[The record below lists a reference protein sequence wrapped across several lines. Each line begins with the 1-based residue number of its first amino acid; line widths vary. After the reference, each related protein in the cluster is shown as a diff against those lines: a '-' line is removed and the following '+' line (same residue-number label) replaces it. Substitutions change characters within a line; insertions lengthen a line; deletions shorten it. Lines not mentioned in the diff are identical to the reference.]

1 MDLVKIGFLI
11 QTNGLEKANKEVDSL
26 LDKTSKIGTVSKK
39 AAADAE
45 TSQKKVKKATED
57 STKAADNNAKAVEKT
72 SKALEKQK
80 IIGDYLGK
88 GLDKTTATSIAN
100 FKQLGASVTETST
113 MLNTLA
119 NNKGILQTRK
129 DIEAANKAQQE
140 HAKLVDQTIGKY
152 RQLSSKS
159 LGSGIL
165 DTIEQENKG
174 LQELRK
180 HYASLEKQ
188 QNKNISVVK
197 EYETASRKSFG
208 GGILDTIGK
217 QDKGLQNLNAEY
229 RAMEV
234 EQAKLLNAEKRANTE
249 RQKAITLEQTKAKY
263 IKEGFGKGS
272 STQLAKMEL
281 SGADVSALNHYKTS
295 LLATSSALGS
305 FAGSAKNAAEEKS
318 KLTQQIKGIAFYA
331 VLSTAIYGV
340 MTAIT
345 ALTVASVKMADEYTA
360 IQNRM
365 KLYIKDAGELGRVN
379 AQLAQMSIENNVGL
393 RETATLFSR
402 LLPSMQRIG
411 ANTAAVTS
419 VVDAFGKSMRIGG
432 ATAMEA
438 ASATIQFSQAM
449 ASGKLA
455 GDEFRSISEASP
467 RFLKAIAD
475 GSGIAAE
482 KLKEMSSAGMLT
494 TEVISKALLKEYP
507 KLIEENK
514 KLGITLEQGANA
526 IKTGFLV
533 AIGEFNEGAKI
544 TQYFGEMMVDL
555 AQNLFKAA
563 QGAREFG
570 QDVKRWFTD
579 NANTINLVVEAFKV
593 LATVITTRYVV
604 AVGLA
609 VRESIRYQATLVTM
623 AAQQANVT
631 RSSLIMSSA
640 ITSVGTAM
648 RWTLAFFGGWVGLA
662 LTVASA
668 TAAYLSFNSAS
679 GATAESFRQ
688 EGESLTAT
696 IDKYKE
702 LAKVKQQ
709 AVLDKEIAN
718 LEELNKQYDDNKA
731 KLVTNVLNLSR
742 HDDMTRAQAKSMAG
756 LALAYKNG
764 NISLDKLVSTVS
776 QSGYVSNESKVKTR
790 GFAEA
795 VIDAGEK
802 AGLSKDL
809 IEAMRKA
816 LATSG
821 EQAKIAKTGVDSFT
835 KGLDDQAK
843 KLRETTALAKRY
855 GLEIA
860 SATKL
865 QEQLSSRFGAR
876 ETELPLKKQYY
887 DKKAQEAL
895 ARGDTTT
902 ANNWTKASLSVQS
915 QQNSLLKEKN
925 AVISQTV
932 KGLKEVEAAQK
943 EQSDYTEALRKAEK
957 DSEKAG
963 NKQEKDRKK
972 YQDQA
977 KELSAY
983 ITLLEEAQD
992 VDVARI
998 ASEKEYQN
1006 AFGASLDQAKA
1017 LYELRR
1023 QAEQV
1028 EARAVFVKNIAEEEE
1043 AQGRLVALMKAG
1055 LDIAT
1060 ARTLVEAKFT
1070 DNAKGKEAAEK
1081 YLTNMAYE
1089 QHYALAD
1096 QIDSQSVMNN
1106 LLKQG
1111 YTIEQATF
1119 RLMTSRVRALNGDST
1134 YLDDLD
1140 KAYDTQVKQLKAK
1153 QAETSVLQETDK
1165 LEKQKVAYINA
1176 QAAGYEKLALN
1187 MSIANKIEQN
1197 TDLTS
1202 SQANRLVEAEELVN
1216 YEKELADLKAKTYA
1230 ASLKESAAV
1239 KDIIGSYTSLDSVQ
1253 VSVLDR
1259 QRKVLEVAK
1268 ELSDEAEKQ
1277 RKNPLGD
1284 FSSVDFNVFGDFGN
1298 PFESALAGLNEFVS
1312 KSAESRSIL
1321 ASIENDIASAKE
1333 KGLSTSGLEL
1343 ERSIVLAGQEKDRKD
1358 AINKGITSTLALT
1371 KGLFNEES
1379 KGYKVVTILEQA
1391 FQAKKIAFAMW
1402 EKKEKLVSLAMDIK
1416 GYAITTG
1423 QFLASTAA
1431 KVAAQIGLNV
1441 TTGIGA
1447 ILSAAQQPGPA
1458 AFVGFAAMA
1467 ALVVGLGV
1475 AVGGMGKTSGSFAPT
1490 NEGTGTVF
1498 GDPTAKSESIKKSI
1512 DLLAE
1517 NSDVTTPLT
1526 AAMLKSLQNIE
1537 SNIGGLANLL
1547 IRNAPGSKLVE
1558 GVNQGFFQNSVGSFL
1573 EKAGKTVFA
1582 GVGDFLGINKMLGS
1596 LLGGLFGT
1604 KVSVKGQ
1611 GLFGANQQLGDIVG
1625 EGFSLQE
1632 YVDIQTKKKSFGITT
1647 SKKNSTQYSAA
1658 SQELENQFTLIFK
1671 GFNDAILFAAPILDK
1686 NTNEVANKLN
1696 DFVVSIGKVDLKG
1709 LNGEQIQ
1716 EKLNAVFGAEADKM
1730 AQAAIGGLDD
1740 FQKVGEGYFET
1751 LVRVATSIEMAT
1763 VYTDRLNVSAI
1774 KYTDVINKQGDTTT
1788 EIIRQSVLL
1797 NESNKTIKNGFYDL
1811 VNTFNGTA
1819 NEITDFVLTLRDL
1832 QDAIV
1837 ATGKSGEYLTSAML
1851 AGAGGLDRLQ
1861 DGLEAYFEIL
1871 SPAEQAAELTRRIT
1885 KEFTIFGEQVPASV
1899 GAFKA
1904 LVDSI
1909 EINTEAGQK
1918 LYGQVIALTPEFM
1931 ELQDALK
1938 KAEDAAKAEAEEARR
1953 LAEEARKA
1961 AEEAKKAAESLA
1973 KLRTAFF
1980 ITGQDVSRLTQVMIN
1995 AAGGVE
2001 AMQRGLDAMFEMLS
2015 PTEKAAEL
2023 TRRLAIQFK
2032 ALGLE
2037 LPSSTDAFR
2046 VLVKEMNTSTNA
2058 GKALLGKVIALAPE
2072 FNELQ
2077 KALESANNEVNQ
2089 LVQSLR
2095 DLAEQARQARGETE
2109 QPRNLDYARAMFES
2123 TAMLAMQGDTTAANK
2138 LLSLGNNLMDLSKQ
2152 YSTSG
2157 SEYARDLAWI
2167 QRAATISADVQE
2179 GGLGYTSTTLST
2191 SLSGGNSTPTLATT
2205 STSTDAEIK
2214 ELRGDL
2220 NAALLAIAKYTQSTA
2235 KKLENWDDGNRVMV
2249 GVIQEI
2255 DDPKVPVTTT

>member
-11 QTNGLEKANKEVDSL
+11 QTKGLEKANKEVDSL

-45 TSQKKVKKATED
+45 TSQKRVKKATEG
-57 STKAADNNAKAVEKT
+57 STKAADDNTKAVEKT
-72 SKALEKQK
+72 TKALEKQK

-88 GLDKTTATSIAN
+88 GLDKSTATTVAN
-100 FKQLGASVTETST
+100 FKQLGASVSETST
-113 MLNTLA
+113 MLDTLA

-159 LGSGIL
+159 LGGGIL
-165 DTIEQENKG
+165 DTVERENKG
-174 LQELRK
+174 LQDLRK
-180 HYASLEKQ
+180 HYSSLEKQ
-188 QNKNISVVK
+188 QEKNLNVVK
-197 EYETASRKSFG
+197 KYEAASHQSFG
-208 GGILDTIGK
+208 GGILSSIGK
-217 QDKGLQNLNAEY
+217 QDKELQNLNAKY

-234 EQAKLLNAEKRANTE
+234 EQAKLLNAEKQTNAE
-249 RQKAITLEQTKAKY
+249 RQKTIALEQTKAKY

-272 STQLAKMEL
+272 ATQLAKMEL
-281 SGADVSALNHYKTS
+281 SGADVTAMNNYKAS
-295 LLATSSALGS
+295 LLDTSSALGS
-305 FAGSAKNAAEEKS
+305 FAGSAKKATEEKS
-318 KLTQQIKGIAFYA
+318 KLAQQVKGIAFYA
-331 VLSTAIYGV
+331 ALSAAIYGV
-340 MTAIT
+340 MTAMT
-345 ALTVASVKMADEYTA
+345 SLASATVRMADEYAA

-365 KLYIKDAGELGRVN
+365 KLYIKDVGEVGRVN

-475 GSGIAAE
+475 GAGIAAE

-533 AIGEFNEGAKI
+533 AIGEFNEGAKV

-570 QDVKRWFTD
+570 KDVKQWFTD

-593 LATVITTRYVV
+593 LATVIISRYVV
-604 AVGLA
+604 AMGLA
-609 VRESIRYQATLVTM
+609 VKESIRYQAALVTM

-631 RSSLIMSSA
+631 RLSLIMSSA

-648 RWTLAFFGGWVGLA
+648 RGALAFFGGWVGLA

-679 GATAESFRQ
+679 EATAESFRQ
-688 EGESLTAT
+688 EGESITAT
-696 IDKYKE
+696 IAKYKE

-709 AVLDKEIAN
+709 AVLDKELAN
-718 LEELNKQYDDNKA
+718 LKELNKQYDDSKT

-742 HDDMTRAQAKSMAG
+742 HNDMTQAQAKSMSA

-764 NISLDKLVSTVS
+764 DISLDKLVSTVS
-776 QSGYVSNESKVKTR
+776 QSGYVSDESKVKTR

-795 VIDAGEK
+795 VVDAGEK

-816 LATSG
+816 LASSG

-865 QEQLSSRFGAR
+865 QEQLSSRFGAK

-902 ANNWTKASLSVQS
+902 ANNWTKASLAVQA
-915 QQNSLLKEKN
+915 QQNSLLKQKN
-925 AVISQTV
+925 QVIAQTV

-943 EQSDYTEALRKAEK
+943 EQSEYTESLRKAEK
-957 DSEKAG
+957 VSEKAG
-963 NKQEKDRKK
+963 NKQEKDRNK
-972 YQDQA
+972 YQEQA
-977 KELSAY
+977 KELAAY
-983 ITLLEEAQD
+983 IALLEEAQD

-1006 AFGASLDQAKA
+1006 AFGTRLDQAKA

-1028 EARAVFVKNIAEEEE
+1028 EARAVFAQNLAEEEE

-1096 QIDSQSVMNN
+1096 QIDSQGVMNS

-1119 RLMTSRVRALNGDST
+1119 RLMTSRIRTLNGDST

-1140 KAYDTQVKQLKAK
+1140 KAYDTQVKQLKAR
-1153 QAETSVLQETDK
+1153 QAEASVLQETDK
-1165 LEKQKVAYINA
+1165 LEKQKVSYINA

-1187 MSIANKIEQN
+1187 MSIANKIAQN
-1197 TDLTS
+1197 PDLTP
-1202 SQANRLVEAEELVN
+1202 SQAKRLVEAEELTN
-1216 YEKELADLKAKTYA
+1216 YEKELADLKAKTYIA
-1230 ASLKESAAV
+1230 TLKESDAV
-1239 KDIIGSYTSLDSVQ
+1239 KDIISNYASLDSVQ

-1298 PFESALAGLNEFVS
+1298 PFESALVGLNEFVS
-1312 KSAESRSIL
+1312 KSTESRSIL
-1321 ASIENDIASAKE
+1321 ASIENDIALAKE
-1333 KGLSTSGLEL
+1333 KGLGTSDLEL
-1343 ERSIVLAGQEKDRKD
+1343 ERSIILTEQEKDRKN
-1358 AINKGITSTLALT
+1358 AINKGITRTLALT
-1371 KGLFNEES
+1371 KGLFSEES
-1379 KGYKVVTILEQA
+1379 KGYKLINKLEQA
-1391 FQAKKIAFAMW
+1391 YQASQIAFQLW
-1402 EKKEKLVSLAMDIK
+1402 KNREKIKEFALEIAGHVKTAASYV
-1416 GYAITTG
+1416 TT
-1423 QFLASTAA
+1423 TAA
-1431 KVAAQIGLNV
+1431 KIAAEGGLNIV
-1441 TTGIGA
+1441 KGIGA
-1447 ILSAAQQPGPA
+1447 VLSQGQGDPYT
-1458 AFVGFAAMA
+1458 AFARMAAMA
-1467 ALVVGLGV
+1467 AIVTGLGV
-1475 AVGGMGKTSGSFAPT
+1475 AIGGGKSSGSFAPT

-1498 GDPTAKSESIKKSI
+1498 GDSSAKSESIKKSI
-1512 DLLAE
+1512 DTLAE

-1526 AAMLKSLQNIE
+1526 AAMLKSLQTIE
-1537 SNIGGLANLL
+1537 SNIGGLSNLI
-1547 IRNAPGSKLVE
+1547 IRGGIGESFSVTE
-1558 GVNQGFFQNSVGSFL
+1558 YDGVLSGVIGVADNLFVKFTNGL
-1573 EKAGKTVFA
+1573 EKVLTGGLLSKF
-1582 GVGDFLGINKMLGS
+1582 G
-1596 LLGGLFGT
+1596 LGGLGTSLISSAVSKLFGK
-1604 KVSVKGQ
+1604 KVSVQGQ
-1611 GLFGANQQLGDIVG
+1611 GLYGGNQQLADVLSG
-1625 EGFSLQE
+1625 GFSLQE
-1632 YVDIQTKKKSFGITT
+1632 YVDIQTKKKTLGVTT
-1647 SKKNSTQYSAA
+1647 SKTNSTQYSAA

-1671 GFNDAILFAAPILDK
+1671 SFNDAILFAAPILDK
-1686 NTNEVANKLN
+1686 NTNEVAKKLN

-1774 KYTDVINKQGDTTT
+1774 KYTDIINKQGDVTT

-1797 NESNKTIKNGFYDL
+1797 NEGNKNIKNGFYDL

-1819 NEITDFVLTLRDL
+1819 GEITDFVLTLRDL

-1837 ATGKSGEYLTSAML
+1837 ATGKNGDYLTSSMF

-1861 DGLEAYFEIL
+1861 NGLEAYFEML
-1871 SPAEQAAELTRRIT
+1871 SPAEQAAELTRRLT
-1885 KEFTIFGEQVPASV
+1885 NEFAIFGEELPSDVK
-1899 GAFKA
+1899 AFRA
-1904 LVDSI
+1904 LVNSI
-1909 EINTEAGQK
+1909 DITTEAGQK
-1918 LYGQVIALTPEFM
+1918 FYGQI
-1931 ELQDALK
+1931 
-1938 KAEDAAKAEAEEARR
+1938 
-1953 LAEEARKA
+1953 
-1961 AEEAKKAAESLA
+1961 
-1973 KLRTAFF
+1973 
-1980 ITGQDVSRLTQVMIN
+1980 
-1995 AAGGVE
+1995 
-2001 AMQRGLDAMFEMLS
+2001 
-2015 PTEKAAEL
+2015 
-2023 TRRLAIQFK
+2023 
-2032 ALGLE
+2032 
-2037 LPSSTDAFR
+2037 
-2046 VLVKEMNTSTNA
+2046 
-2058 GKALLGKVIALAPE
+2058 IALAPE

-2077 KALESANNEVNQ
+2077 DALEKANNDVNQ
-2089 LVQSLR
+2089 LVKSLR
-2095 DLAEQARQARGETE
+2095 DLAEQARAARGETE

-2123 TAMLAMQGDTTAANK
+2123 TAMLAMQGDTEAAGK
-2138 LLSLGNNLMDLSKQ
+2138 LMSLGTDLMKLSKQ
-2152 YSTSG
+2152 YSVTG

-2179 GGLGYTSTTLST
+2179 SGLGYTSTTLST
-2191 SLSGGNSTPTLATT
+2191 SLSGGSATPTVSTT
-2205 STSTDAEIK
+2205 STSTDTEIK
-2214 ELRGDL
+2214 GLREDL
-2220 NAALLAIAKYTQSTA
+2220 NAALLAIAKYTQSTSNR
-2235 KKLENWDDGNRVMV
+2235 LENWDDGNRVMV
-2249 GVIQEI
+2249 GVIQEAG
-2255 DDPKVPVTTT
+2255 DPKVPVTTV